1 MTEKIFRSILL
12 VSMTALLLC
21 VVLVL
26 GFLYSHFNDQLAEEM
41 QNELAF
47 IASGLEASGKE
58 YLAGVSSQNQI
69 VWLAPD
75 GAVLYS
81 SGDAGDFSQN
91 SEVRSALETGFGLQ
105 EYTISFTQRSLA
117 CAQRLSDGTVV
128 RLSSLQYPAWILA
141 LSMLQPLIIIIAVIF
156 ILSLALAFALSKKIV
171 RPILEIDPENPQL
184 GKEYRELSP
193 LLHRISRQNQLIQ
206 RQMTDLKRKQ
216 EEFRA
221 ITENMAEGFIVAGKS
236 GEILLYNSSA
246 LLMLG
251 LGGTAPGDSIFTL
264 SRNAS
269 FNRAAREAMQGRH
282 CQEEFE
288 ENNRVY
294 QLFANPVTVD
304 KALSGAVIMLLDITE
319 REQREIMRR
328 EFTSNVSHE
337 LKTPLTSIYGISE
350 ILANGLVRSEDIPR
364 FAKSIYDETGRLIT
378 LVNDIIKLS
387 QMDENSI
394 SAQKEPIDLLAVARQ
409 VTKRLQNIAAE
420 KRVTL
425 SCEGTSSV
433 ISGIPGIIEEMIY
446 NLADNGIKYNTEDGW
461 VKITAGQRDA
471 RPYLTVSDSGIGIS
485 PQHIDRIFERFY
497 RVDKSHSKQVGGT
510 GLGLSIVKH
519 GANFHGAT
527 LNVQST
533 PGHGTAITITFP
545 IQKEG
550 IKV

>member
-1 MTEKIFRSILL
+1 
-12 VSMTALLLC
+12 
-21 VVLVL
+21 
-26 GFLYSHFNDQLAEEM
+26 
-41 QNELAF
+41 
-47 IASGLEASGKE
+47 
-58 YLAGVSSQNQI
+58 
-69 VWLAPD
+69 
-75 GAVLYS
+75 
-81 SGDAGDFSQN
+81 
-91 SEVRSALETGFGLQ
+91 
-105 EYTISFTQRSLA
+105 
-117 CAQRLSDGTVV
+117 
-128 RLSSLQYPAWILA
+128 
-141 LSMLQPLIIIIAVIF
+141 
-156 ILSLALAFALSKKIV
+156 
-171 RPILEIDPENPQL
+171 
-184 GKEYRELSP
+184 
-193 LLHRISRQNQLIQ
+193 
-206 RQMTDLKRKQ
+206 
-216 EEFRA
+216 
-221 ITENMAEGFIVAGKS
+221 
-236 GEILLYNSSA
+236 
-246 LLMLG
+246 
-251 LGGTAPGDSIFTL
+251 
-264 SRNAS
+264 
-269 FNRAAREAMQGRH
+269 
-282 CQEEFE
+282 
-288 ENNRVY
+288 
-294 QLFANPVTVD
+294 
-304 KALSGAVIMLLDITE
+304 
-319 REQREIMRR
+319 MRR

-394 SAQKEPIDLLAVARQ
+394 SALKEPIDLLAVARQ

>member
-12 VSMTALLLC
+12 ASMAALLLC
-21 VVLVL
+21 VILIL
-26 GFLYSHFNDQLAEEM
+26 GVLYSHFNDQLAEEM

-47 IASGLEASGKE
+47 IASGIEASGEE
-58 YLAGVSSQNQI
+58 YLADVSSQNQI
-69 VWLAPD
+69 VWLAPN
-75 GAVLYS
+75 GSVLYS
-81 SGDAGDFSQN
+81 SGEVGDISQN
-91 SEVRSALETGFGLQ
+91 AEVRSAFESGFGQ
-105 EYTISFTQRSLA
+105 HEYAVSFTQRSLA
-117 CAQRLSDGTVV
+117 CAQRLSDGSVI

-156 ILSLALAFALSKKIV
+156 VLSLCLAFALSKKIM
-171 RPILEIDPENPQL
+171 RPILEIDPENPHL
-184 GKEYRELSP
+184 GEEYQELSP

-251 LGGTAPGDSIFTL
+251 LGGAAPDNSIFTL
-264 SRNAS
+264 SQNTV
-269 FNRAAREAMQGRH
+269 FNRAVQEAMQGRH

-304 KALSGAVIMLLDITE
+304 KTLSGAVIMLLDITE
-319 REQREIMRR
+319 REQREAMRR

-350 ILANGLVRSEDIPR
+350 ILANGLVRNEDIPR

-394 SAQKEPIDLLAVARQ
+394 SAQKEPLDLLAVAQQ
-409 VTKRLQNIAAE
+409 VTMRLQNIAEE
-420 KRVTL
+420 KHIAL

-433 ISGIPGIIEEMIY
+433 ILGIPGIIEEMIY
-446 NLADNGIKYNTEDGW
+446 NLADNGMKYNTENGW
-461 VKITAGQRDA
+461 VKIIVGQRDC

-519 GANFHGAT
+519 GANFHGAV
-527 LNVQST
+527 LSVQST
-533 PGHGTAITITFP
+533 PGRGTAITITFP

-550 IKV
+550 IEA

>member
-1 MTEKIFRSILL
+1 MTEKIFRSILS

-21 VVLVL
+21 VILVI
-26 GFLYSHFNDQLAEEM
+26 GILYSHFNNQLAEEM
-41 QNELAF
+41 YNELTF
-47 IASGLEASGKE
+47 ISSGIEISGEE
-58 YLAGVSSQNQI
+58 YLAGISSEKQI
-69 VWLAPD
+69 IWLAPD
-75 GAVLYS
+75 GTVRY
-81 SGDAGDFSQN
+81 GSQN
-91 SEVRSALETGFGLQ
+91 GEDLLQNAEIRDAFDTGFGQ
-105 EYTISFTQRSLA
+105 KEYPVSFTQRSFA
-117 CAQRLSDGTVV
+117 CAKRLSDGSVI
-128 RLSSLQYPAWILA
+128 RLSSVQYPAWILA
-141 LSMLQPLIIIIAVIF
+141 LSILQPLVIVVAVLF
-156 ILSLALAFALSKKIV
+156 ALSLGLALALSKKIM
-171 RPILEIDPENPQL
+171 RPILEIDPENPRIEE
-184 GKEYRELSP
+184 EYRELSP
-193 LLHRISRQNQLIQ
+193 LLHRILRQNQLIQ

-251 LGGTAPGDSIFTL
+251 TESTAPGNSILTL
-264 SRNAS
+264 SQNPV
-269 FNRAAREAMQGRH
+269 FNHAAQEAMQGRH

-288 ENNRVY
+288 ENGCVY

-319 REQREIMRR
+319 REQRESMRR

-350 ILANGLVRSEDIPR
+350 IMANGLVRGEDIPR

-394 SAQKEPIDLLAVARQ
+394 MAQKEPVDLLAVAQQ
-409 VTKRLQNIAAE
+409 VCSRLQGVAAE
-420 KRVTL
+420 NHIAL
-425 SCEGTSSV
+425 SAEGEALV

-446 NLADNGIKYNTEDGW
+446 NLADNGIKYNKENGW
-461 VKITAGQRDA
+461 VKIKIKQKNG
-471 RPYLTVSDSGIGIS
+471 RPYITVSDNGIGIS

-519 GANFHGAT
+519 GANFHGAS
-527 LNVQST
+527 LSVQST
-533 PGHGTAITITFP
+533 PGRGTAITITFP
-545 IQKEG
+545 EQKEAES
-550 IKV
+550 